1 MKADELIP
9 TRWSLIGRLKDW
21 NDQAGWREF
30 FDTYWRLIYS
40 VAIKAGLTDTEAQ
53 DVVQETI
60 ITVAKKINDFKADS
74 ARGSFK
80 GWRLNTTRWRIA
92 DQFRKRLP
100 VNASVGLRNDETART
115 ATAERIPDPVGFVP
129 DATWDEE
136 WEQNLRTAALEN
148 VKRKVTPEEFQLFD
162 LCVLRQCPVKQVA
175 QKLGVK
181 LWKVYFAQKKVSG
194 LLRQE
199 VKKLTEANS

>member
-1 MKADELIP
+1 VTWL
-9 TRWSLIGRLKDW
+9 LG
-21 NDQAGWREF
+21 
-30 FDTYWRLIYS
+30 
-40 VAIKAGLTDTEAQ
+40 
-53 DVVQETI
+53 
-60 ITVAKKINDFKADS
+60 DS
-74 ARGSFK
+74 AR
-80 GWRLNTTRWRIA
+80 
-92 DQFRKRLP
+92 Q
-100 VNASVGLRNDETART
+100 TART
-115 ATAERIPDPVGFVP
+115 ATAERIPDPAGFVP

-148 VKRKVTPEEFQLFD
+148 VKRKATSEEFQLFD

-199 VKKLTEANS
+199 VRKLTQTNS